1 MELNIDSCSVKQVF
15 LKTRQNLWKIIEK
28 ESILKWM
35 YSLEACSFTKNKL
48 HHWCFSKILPRF
60 AKTWYCFLK
69 FTGYFFSRTPFNSC
83 FWTCNFSQNVC
94 FQVTVSV
101 TFPLNLHFYVIWKP
115 LSVLAPP
122 HLLHPASLLN

>member
-35 YSLEACSFTKNKL
+35 YSLEACSFTKSKL

-101 TFPLNLHFYVIWKP
+101 TFSSQSSFLRNMKTFEC
-115 LSVLAPP
+115 LSTT
-122 HLLHPASLLN
+122 ASPSSCIFT